1 MSIAIYMVCKSNASV
16 NDLHLQ
22 VQFFYSCTYPVTVY
36 IYFFTLTRGQ
46 CKYLSNTLT
55 QPHVNVL
62 GRVSVD
68 PKIICTVTLSLGLL
82 SPPNPSFKGIHKV
95 RKFYQ
100 GMKC

>member
-1 MSIAIYMVCKSNASV
+1 MACNSSV
-16 NDLHLQ
+16 NVIHLHLQ
-22 VQFFYSCTYPVTVY
+22 VQFSYNYNYPVTGY
-36 IYFFTLTRGQ
+36 IYIFTLMRGQ

-55 QPHVNVL
+55 QPPVNVL

-68 PKIICTVTLSLGLL
+68 TKIICKVTLSLGLL

-95 RKFYQ
+95 RKIYL